1 MKRAPQRR
9 SAAQLKPSERTDLM
23 LPDNNAAL
31 TFNFA
36 LALPGRASSRHTQRA
51 YFRWVDRY
59 LVDVAELNPTSGQGR
74 YVRMQALPLDVLHEA
89 LSAPQLRAWLGMLA
103 RDGHGKQGIGQARAS
118 IVTLASLLAEAGWL
132 DDYTSAGM
140 GNVRPPKAEEGQRPG
155 RWLSID
161 QVKLLMGSAKA
172 IGTSENQALRNE
184 LVATILCTMALRRE
198 ELAAARWGDLSL
210 QNNRVVLQVHGKG
223 RKVASIDVP
232 RPVIRIIERWRQ
244 SIHSEYGPPQPHT
257 PLARRIWKGGRVS
270 KTGLTPDGIWWMIGA
285 AARHAGLGEVA
296 PHDLRRSVAGALQEA
311 GTPIEKISKLLRHSN
326 VAVTERYLSRLP
338 QANEGAVLMSDLI
351 GFDDQDDD
359 WPGYDFEVNVTED
372 AE

>member
-1 MKRAPQRR
+1 MKRTTSQPRPAPQR
-9 SAAQLKPSERTDLM
+9 QIKPSERTDLM
-23 LPDNNAAL
+23 LPEGSTPL

-59 LVDVAELNPTSGQGR
+59 LVDVGDLKPTSGSGR
-74 YVRMQALPLDVLHEA
+74 LMRMSSLPLDVLHEC

-103 RDGHGKQGIGQARAS
+103 SEGHGKQGIGQARAA

-140 GNVRPPKAEEGQRPG
+140 ANVRPPKAEEGQRPG

-161 QVKLLMGSAKA
+161 QIKMLMTAARGIA
-172 IGTSENQALRNE
+172 TSPNQELRNN

-198 ELAAARWGDLSL
+198 ELAAARWGDLSI

-232 RPVIRIIERWRQ
+232 RPVVQSVERWRKA
-244 SIHSEYGPPQPHT
+244 IMSESGNPT
-257 PLARRIWKGGRVS
+257 PDSPLVRRIWKGGRIS
-270 KTGLTPDGIWWMIGA
+270 KTGLTPDGIWWMVGA
-285 AARHAGLGEVA
+285 AAEYAGLGDVA

-351 GFDDQDDD
+351 GFEDEEDD
-359 WPGYDFEVNVTED
+359 WPGFEFQDE
-372 AE
+372 